1 MRKNERARERRK
13 EGVRRR
19 KGEEEVEKRGGG
31 FVIKVIQI
39 ADYAS
44 LFNERRVLRI
54 FTARNGSW
62 RLAGS
67 KGG

>member
-31 FVIKVIQI
+31 SVIKVIRAPSFANI
-39 ADYAS
+39 H
-44 LFNERRVLRI
+44 
-54 FTARNGSW
+54 
-62 RLAGS
+62 GS
-67 KGG
+67 KRKLETSRQ